1 MFVMASE
8 SDWEPSPLGEAISFY
23 YLITTYSK
31 NLLEKMT
38 WLKDLFGTEKP
49 IIGMAHFKP
58 LPGDPRFCTLAEPV
72 KATPQASAELV
83 EATTPASAELV
94 EATTPAS
101 AELVEATPNLSDFT
115 LQAGQA
121 LRRDIEAL
129 QEGGVDGIMLSNEG
143 SIPWMTNPPTITA
156 TSMAAQIGIARSA
169 IHIPFG
175 VHVIWGP
182 KATLDLAAA
191 VDADYGWEV
200 FTGVYA
206 SDFGLF
212 SNVRL
217 FFEVVPEAAVYLGGC
232 SIIDQVRSTIFNA
245 LPDALCVAGLKP
257 GEPAD
262 LEVVS
267 QIKTINSEVP
277 VLVSTGVK
285 ENTVAEQLAVADGAI
300 VGSALKKDGNLWN
313 HVDVDRVRSFMRVV
327 RSARA

>member
-1 MFVMASE
+1 
-8 SDWEPSPLGEAISFY
+8 
-23 YLITTYSK
+23 
-31 NLLEKMT
+31 
-38 WLKDLFGTEKP
+38 
-49 IIGMAHFKP
+49 KP

-206 SDFGLF
+206 SDFGLWNTNMGETARHRRRVGA

>member
-1 MFVMASE
+1 MRAPKIQNV
-8 SDWEPSPLGEAISFY
+8 GGI
-23 YLITTYSK
+23 
-31 NLLEKMT
+31 MT

-58 LPGDPRFCTLAEPV
+58 LPGDPRFRTLAEPV
-72 KATPQASAELV
+72 EATLQASAELV
-83 EATTPASAELV
+83 EATPD
-94 EATTPAS
+94 
-101 AELVEATPNLSDFT
+101 LSNFV

-156 TSMAAQIGIARSA
+156 ASMAAQIGIARSA
-169 IHIPFG
+169 IRIPFG
-175 VHVIWGP
+175 VHVIWSP

-206 SDFGLF
+206 SDFGLWNTNMGETARHRRRVGA

-217 FFEVVPEAAVYLGGC
+217 FFEVVPEAAVYLGGR

-285 ENTVAEQLAVADGAI
+285 ESSVAEQLAVADGAI

-313 HVDVDRVRSFMRVV
+313 HVDVE
-327 RSARA
+327 ARAVIHGSCQAITKIEKTCAFRRRFELQNIF